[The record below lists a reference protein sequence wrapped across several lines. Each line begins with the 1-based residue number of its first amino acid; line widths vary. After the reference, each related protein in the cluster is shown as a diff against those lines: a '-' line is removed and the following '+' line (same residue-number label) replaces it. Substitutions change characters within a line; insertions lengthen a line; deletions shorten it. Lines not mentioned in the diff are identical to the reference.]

1 MKNPRWRATPPLSDD
16 LGTRSWQRK
25 SRTAFACVL
34 ASGLLLASYFPAK
47 PAELRKQY
55 WATSLSGS
63 VDDELLSGLYRAIA
77 RDEVGWLDVDPT
89 SSIPPLR
96 PRINLILYHVG
107 GNCYIGDDCDR
118 FPSSEPTGDR
128 WGVSERQIDLN
139 NPIVR
144 KIVMGDLVRIV
155 EQGDKMAPV
164 DSIVGI
170 HLDNVHML
178 GTQALADTFN
188 EFLAEVEAARQQGS
202 ISKSR
207 KVGYVAKNN
216 PTRFAEALEK
226 KLLRAPPLY
235 QINENARLDQEG
247 TLDAGS
253 QIAREIG
260 SRCNIPVFLKTFG
273 SDVAYTIMPD
283 DSEVNVAVSKDMARQ
298 MAQMPDIAGVA
309 WSADEGRYHPTLFV
323 QGSGVKQV
331 SFGSACG
338 E

>member
-1 MKNPRWRATPPLSDD
+1 MGRQRAAD
-16 LGTRSWQRK
+16 
-25 SRTAFACVL
+25 
-34 ASGLLLASYFPAK
+34 
-47 PAELRKQY
+47 
-55 WATSLSGS
+55 
-63 VDDELLSGLYRAIA
+63 
-77 RDEVGWLDVDPT
+77 
-89 SSIPPLR
+89 R
-96 PRINLILYHVG
+96 P
-107 GNCYIGDDCDR
+107 
-118 FPSSEPTGDR
+118 
-128 WGVSERQIDLN
+128 

-144 KIVMGDLVRIV
+144 KIVVGDLVRIV
-155 EQGDKMAPV
+155 ERGDKMAPV

-188 EFLAEVEAARQQGS
+188 EFLAEVEAARQQGW

-253 QIAREIG
+253 QIAQEIG
-260 SRCNIPVFLKTFG
+260 SRCSIPVFLKTFG
-273 SDVAYTIMPD
+273 SDVAYTSMPD

-298 MAQMPDIAGVA
+298 MAQMPDISGVA